1 MAKRLNVIC
10 GPYGSGKTEFAINYA
25 LSIKASAPSSPIAVV
40 DLDIVNPYF
49 RSRDV
54 ATSLSEQGLEVVST
68 GAGLEQAD
76 LPALSPRIYAFLQD
90 TTYRVVFDVGG
101 DPVGARA
108 LGRFNNYFLNEDYDL
123 LLVVNPYR
131 PDAGSLAALTGLVAG
146 IETTSRL
153 RVSALVSNIN
163 LGPETTIDLWR
174 DGLELVQQLS
184 KELAIP
190 IKYHAV
196 EAGFLKV
203 NQAAFQ
209 GAPVFAMQ
217 LRMLPPWLQV

>member
-25 LSIKASAPSSPIAVV
+25 LSIKAADPSSPIAIV

-49 RSRDV
+49 RSRDI
-54 ATSLSEQGLEVVST
+54 AASLSEQGLEVVST

-90 TTYRVVFDVGG
+90 TTYNVVFDVGG

-123 LLVVNPYR
+123 MLVVNPYR
-131 PDAGSLAALTGLVAG
+131 PDAGK
-146 IETTSRL
+146 
-153 RVSALVSNIN
+153 
-163 LGPETTIDLWR
+163 
-174 DGLELVQQLS
+174 LS
-184 KELAIP
+184 CLDRHGGGNRNGQP
-190 IKYHAV
+190 S
-196 EAGFLKV
+196 
-203 NQAAFQ
+203 
-209 GAPVFAMQ
+209 
-217 LRMLPPWLQV
+217 